1 MLIKTVGVVG
11 LGTMGQGITEM
22 LASKGL
28 DVIVVER
35 SQERLTYGMEM
46 IVLSLDKQI
55 EKWALTQAE
64 RKLIMNRVQTTTEY
78 DKLSECELVIET
90 ITEDLE
96 SKKTIF
102 EQLDQICGP
111 DVILASN
118 TSTLSLTELA
128 SVTKYSDRVI
138 GMHFIYPVSKI
149 DVVELV
155 RGLKTSEH
163 TFSRA
168 KHFVDE
174 IIHKKG
180 IMVFESPGF
189 VTTRLICLFIN
200 EALHVLEEGVAS
212 AEDIDNAMRI
222 GYSFQHGPFEM
233 ADRFGLDSV
242 LAALDRMF
250 REYGELKYRPSIVLK
265 KMVRA
270 GHLGAKSGVGFFKY
284 DKDGDRI
291 Q

>member
-1 MLIKTVGVVG
+1 MIKKVGVIGV
-11 LGTMGQGITEM
+11 GTMGQGIAEM
-22 LASKGL
+22 LAAKGL
-28 DVIVVER
+28 DVVVIER
-35 SQERLTYGMEM
+35 SDERLAYGLQM
-46 IVLSLDKQI
+46 IEVSLDKQI
-55 EKWALTQAE
+55 EKWALTGSE
-64 RKLIMNRVQTTTEY
+64 KKLI
-78 DKLSECELVIET
+78 LSRIHSAASYEELAACELIIET
-90 ITEDLE
+90 ISEDLE
-96 SKKTIF
+96 AKKEVF
-102 EQLDQICGP
+102 KQLDAICGEST
-111 DVILASN
+111 ILASN

-128 SVTKYSDRVI
+128 SATGIPDRVI

-149 DVVELV
+149 DLVEIV
-155 RGLKTSEH
+155 RGLKTSDD
-163 TFSRA
+163 TFDRT
-168 KHFVDE
+168 KHFVE
-174 IIHKKG
+174 EVIHKKG

-189 VTTRLICLFIN
+189 VTSRLICLLIN

-250 REYGELKYRPSIVLK
+250 REYGELKYRPSFVLK

-270 GHLGAKSGVGFFKY
+270 GQLGVKTGSGFFQY

-291 Q
+291 